1 MSSMPTLHQI
11 ERSLLPPS
19 ILIPDTV
26 GHTRDVFALR
36 INPHHDEAEAGS
48 LAWFDNYG
56 LHAGP
61 QREEFLNARYC
72 LLASYCYPDAD
83 LEHLRPVMDF
93 IIWLVAY
100 DDMADEGEF
109 CDSIEALKHAFG
121 ITLNFLRNPD
131 APHPNLKYL
140 AALKSFYSRMRENGN
155 PAALCRFV
163 EGAEGYMQAA
173 LQDTMNRATGKVLT
187 IDEYIQLRAE
197 SSGVKWAY
205 AALEYAHGIELPNKV
220 HEDPIVSELA
230 LAGNQILTWSN
241 DIYSFSLEQAKGYT
255 HNILFVIMW
264 NKQVDLQG
272 AVDFVEGMILKRIK
286 EYIDAK
292 ALLPSFGPEID
303 HQVAKYIQGIEYCIQ
318 ANISWSLMSPRY
330 FGADFEKVKETRIV
344 NLMAPIISTN
354 KRSTG
359 VEGVESMES
368 IAPAIAVAEGML
380 FG

>member
-1 MSSMPTLHQI
+1 MSSISTLHQT

-19 ILIPDTV
+19 IIIPDTV
-26 GHTRDVFALR
+26 GHTRDIFALKL
-36 INPHHDEAEAGS
+36 NPHHEEAEAGS
-48 LAWFDNYG
+48 LAWFDNYD

-61 QREEFLNARYC
+61 HREEFLSARYC

-83 LEHLRPVMDF
+83 LGHLRPVMDF

-100 DDMADEGEF
+100 DDMADDGEF

-121 ITLNFLRNPD
+121 ITLKFLRNPD

-140 AALKSFYSRMRENGN
+140 AALKSFYNRMRENGN

-173 LQDTMNRATGKVLT
+173 LQDTMNRAAGKVLT
-187 IDEYIQLRAE
+187 IDEYIHLRAE

-205 AALEYAHGIELPNKV
+205 AALEYAHEIELPNKV

-264 NKQVDLQG
+264 NKQVDLQA
-272 AVDFVEGMILKRIK
+272 AVDFVERMIQKRVK

-303 HQVAKYIQGIEYCIQ
+303 HQVAKYIQGIEHCIQ

-359 VEGVESMES
+359 VKEVEPMEP
-368 IAPAIAVAEGML
+368 IAPTIAVAAGE
-380 FG
+380 